1 MVYSFGTQ
9 FEFLRR
15 SHPSSSMEF
24 LHFPSVPPLSASL
37 PQNAPT
43 QFAFFSL
50 PPPSQGVHQ
59 PIPKQRM
66 PLSRPHVSSRPLCS
80 ELVGRALCLSLSLHL
95 SPAANLAASWLCS
108 HAQTERSRTDL
119 SHTHQ
124 AALVYFKPQ
133 TVWIQDVPG
142 ISYGMWQAVWP
153 EQKNQSVV
161 WLPVFLFFVFF
172 CCCGF
177 FLSSLL
183 DCR

>member
-1 MVYSFGTQ
+1 MQ
-9 FEFLRR
+9 
-15 SHPSSSMEF
+15 
-24 LHFPSVPPLSASL
+24 
-37 PQNAPT
+37 
-43 QFAFFSL
+43 
-50 PPPSQGVHQ
+50 
-59 PIPKQRM
+59 
-66 PLSRPHVSSRPLCS
+66 LSRPHVSSRPLCS

-142 ISYGMWQAVWP
+142 IRYGMWQAVWP

-161 WLPVFLFFVFF
+161 WLPVFFVFF
-172 CCCGF
+172 FAVDSFCLLCLTVGKGVLDLRWQAVYVFEWVYVKACQRKRKQDDCG
-177 FLSSLL
+177 SATSLL
-183 DCR
+183 LHWTQRWPGQKGESRLPPSL